1 MESKP
6 GSGSDGKKEK
16 QSIGARLRSAE
27 SVLFGLML
35 GIAAAVIGMGA
46 YYELKGL
53 HYLNSWERS
62 FEERHLERT
71 GGLML
76 AQIDLAI
83 GSLTDER
90 PLKTSEFLAG
100 DLAHRHYDHH
110 IAYAAKLLQRGEV
123 DLFNQ
128 LRYDTSFI
136 VFDLSH
142 HDFSSLN
149 LEGINL
155 RGVLLENTDLS
166 GCNLKSADLSLAEA
180 TDANF
185 TGADLSEAILFQS
198 NLAGAILTGIKG
210 RRVDFREAILANTSM
225 MTISELSE
233 AHFGGAHLVQANLW
247 QSTFTD
253 AIFDQAD
260 MTIVSAVDADLST
273 VRSMSDVILTGANLS
288 KARIDVDKMA
298 RAWFVNAEGLSRQD
312 IRGLQAMGGI
322 AEREDVLDLVDRRI
336 VGGFRAQIEEDE
348 TIKPEERQPTLI
360 NMLQSYYMQ

>member
-6 GSGSDGKKEK
+6 VSGSDRNKKK
-16 QSIGARLRSAE
+16 QSLGSRLRSAE

-35 GIAAAVIGMGA
+35 GAAAAVIGMGA
-46 YYELKGL
+46 YYEVRGL

-83 GSLTDER
+83 SSLIDER

-100 DLAHRHYDHH
+100 DLAFRLYDHH
-110 IAYAAKLLQRGEV
+110 IAYAAKLLQRGEI

-128 LRYDTSFI
+128 LRLDTSFI
-136 VFDLSH
+136 ILDLSH
-142 HDFSSLN
+142 HDFSSLDM
-149 LEGINL
+149 EGINL
-155 RGVLLENTDLS
+155 SGVLLQGTNLS
-166 GCNLKSADLSLAEA
+166 GCNLKNADLSLADA
-180 TDANF
+180 IDANF
-185 TGADLSEAILFQS
+185 TGADLSEAILFQA

-225 MTISELSE
+225 MKISELTE
-233 AHFGGAHLVQANLW
+233 VHFGGAHLIQANLW
-247 QSTFTD
+247 QSSFAD
-253 AIFDQAD
+253 SIFDQAD
-260 MTIVSAVDADLST
+260 MTIVSAVEADLST
-273 VRSMSDVILTGANLS
+273 VKSMSDVILTGANLS
-288 KARIDVDKMA
+288 ATRIDPDRMA
-298 RAWFVNAEGLSRQD
+298 RAWFVNAEGLSPQD
-312 IRGLQAMGGI
+312 IRGLQAVGGV

-336 VGGFRAQIEEDE
+336 IAGFRAQIEEDDA
-348 TIKPEERQPTLI
+348 IKPEERQPTLI